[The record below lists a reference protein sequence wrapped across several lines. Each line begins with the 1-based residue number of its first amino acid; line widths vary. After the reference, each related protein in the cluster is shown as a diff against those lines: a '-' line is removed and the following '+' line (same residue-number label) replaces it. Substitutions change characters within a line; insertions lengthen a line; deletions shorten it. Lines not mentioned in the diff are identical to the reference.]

1 MDKKLFIRNFMI
13 GAALGGIILSS
24 RGCSLNKEKPTKE
37 ELDVNE
43 IEFSSISQEEFNSRL
58 EKELARDF
66 DMTEDNFSSKSK

>member
-37 ELDVNE
+37 ELNVNE
-43 IEFSSISQEEFNSRL
+43 IEFSSISQEAYFCL
-58 EKELARDF
+58 
-66 DMTEDNFSSKSK
+66 